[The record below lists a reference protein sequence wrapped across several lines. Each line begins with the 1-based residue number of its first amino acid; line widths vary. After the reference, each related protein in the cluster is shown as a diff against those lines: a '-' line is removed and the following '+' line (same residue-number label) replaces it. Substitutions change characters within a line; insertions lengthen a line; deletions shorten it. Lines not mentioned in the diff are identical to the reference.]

1 MQYKTVSVE
10 HYFYQNRKKSFSLDK
25 KYEELINQE
34 AMNGWKFVGVHTLPI
49 ERRRGCKWWF
59 LFMFWERLQ
68 VDVLVFYKD
77 DGTDAYTGPVYQSE
91 QKKSGEAMKKAGAAV
106 VGATKNA
113 VNFMKSEETA
123 NKLSSLKNKAM
134 SSVSGLMNNSGSD
147 DGSDNPHE

>member
-1 MQYKTVSVE
+1 
-10 HYFYQNRKKSFSLDK
+10 
-25 KYEELINQE
+25 
-34 AMNGWKFVGVHTLPI
+34 
-49 ERRRGCKWWF
+49 
-59 LFMFWERLQ
+59 MFWERLQ